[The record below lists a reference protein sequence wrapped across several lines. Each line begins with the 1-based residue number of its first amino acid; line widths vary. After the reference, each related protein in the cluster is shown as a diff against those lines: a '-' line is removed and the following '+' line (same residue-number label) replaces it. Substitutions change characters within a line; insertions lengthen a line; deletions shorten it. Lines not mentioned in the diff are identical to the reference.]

1 MTIGTSVN
9 ILVAPP
15 LRYRSAE
22 YSIRN
27 LARTLHDLL
36 TGICPVLADQQAKRL
51 GRLADKAEARRDE
64 VIEVIEVT
72 DRLSLSLSDPNVPYG
87 VLVAEASRLTE
98 EFRYTGQVL
107 LDAAKEGSWTTRGA

>member
-64 VIEVIEVT
+64 VIEVT